1 MPNVLRSALFVSGVH
16 MDYYDE
22 IRRLMFEWVERKNL
36 SADRLAYEIE
46 EILDEVQCEMGDE

>member
-1 MPNVLRSALFVSGVH
+1 

-22 IRRLMFEWVERKNL
+22 IRRLMFEWVERENL

-46 EILDEVQCEMGDE
+46 EILDEVQCEMGDEENNYTTSR

>member
-1 MPNVLRSALFVSGVH
+1 MRSALFVSGVR